1 MYDAVELAEELVEA
15 EMMVTCVPVL
25 NSDDEQDVAVVAL
38 EAERLRLPPADKPR
52 QRAANQGG
60 GCRGHS
66 FASPTSTAG
75 AEVPVP
81 FIFIDEEQRQWLER
95 FAEANKG
102 PAWLLE
108 AIRREDPK
116 RRGLPVT
123 YWRGRQK

>member
-1 MYDAVELAEELVEA
+1 M
-15 EMMVTCVPVL
+15 
-25 NSDDEQDVAVVAL
+25 
-38 EAERLRLPPADKPR
+38 
-52 QRAANQGG
+52 
-60 GCRGHS
+60 
-66 FASPTSTAG
+66 
-75 AEVPVP
+75 P